1 MLSKMVPT
9 CKPGTSATGAL
20 QGPPPIVTQL
30 TLVAFEAR
38 GDPGLQPK
46 KKRRKKK

>member
-1 MLSKMVPT
+1 MLSNMVQR
-9 CKPGTSATGAL
+9 CKPGTAATCAL
-20 QGPPPIVTQL
+20 QGPPLIVTRL

>member
-1 MLSKMVPT
+1 MLSNMVPT
-9 CKPGTSATGAL
+9 CKPGTAATGAL
-20 QGPPPIVTQL
+20 QDPPPNVTQV

-38 GDPGLQPK
+38 GDLGLQPK